1 MKIDEFIKKVNKN
14 DRMFAKKGNKSII
27 IYDDG
32 GMLLMQI
39 PNDATNW
46 LEIYV
51 MINNF
56 YDCFGK
62 PSREYLS
69 TLIDKF
75 LHTPV
80 EDRFP
85 KKKYTVQ
92 VFPVDDGYLNMDD
105 DGYVCADD
113 IDQICGT
120 RTQFTQQEID
130 SFKQRD
136 DIAID
141 WNKAKIEEVTAD
153 D

>member
-14 DRMFAKKGNKSII
+14 DRMLAEKVNKSII

-32 GMLLMQI
+32 MLLMKI

-46 LEIYV
+46 LEIYG

-56 YDCFGK
+56 YDYFGK

-69 TLIDKF
+69 AMIEKL

-80 EDRFP
+80 DERFAE
-85 KKKYTVQ
+85 KKYTVQ
-92 VFPVDDGYLNMDD
+92 VFHYSEGYLNIDKNDGEPFISTPVDDDNYE
-105 DGYVCADD
+105 AH
-113 IDQICGT
+113 
-120 RTQFTQQEID
+120 FTQYEID
-130 SFKQRD
+130 VLKQRD

-141 WNKAKIEEVTAD
+141 WNKAKIEETK
-153 D
+153 